1 MGTPWGWL
9 TAIDAADCDAERI
22 NCKETF
28 QSFIDELLEK
38 IDMVK
43 IGDLHIFWCDTN
55 DPNKVGYSIYQL
67 LQDSNVSAHFCPA
80 DRNAAYMDIF
90 SCKTYDPEIVVEVFQ
105 KYFNAGKI
113 HYTTITRKA
122 PA

>member
-9 TAIDAADCDAERI
+9 TAIDAAECDPIAI

-28 QSFIDELLEK
+28 HNFIDELLDRIE
-38 IDMVK
+38 MVK
-43 IGDLHIFWCDTN
+43 IGDLHVFWCDTN

-80 DRNAAYMDIF
+80 DRNSAYLDIF
-90 SCKTYDPEIVVEVFQ
+90 SCKEYDPELTVEIFQ
-105 KYFNAGKI
+105 KYFSAGKI
-113 HYTTITRKA
+113 HYTTISRKA